1 MCQFRTDNALV
12 HNLLKKGVMVM
23 ITGSKFFQ
31 APPFC
36 GALLVPR
43 VWTEKLRN
51 VQQWGKV
58 AHFHRLFSAYDIPAN
73 LPEMRAQLP
82 YRENPGL
89 RLRWHIA
96 LDEMEAY
103 AQWPSD
109 ESNLLIRNWNKAI
122 SERLAQSTFFE
133 LMPDQSLTNDSI
145 VSFRVQVQGA
155 FLDNAQLKILFSTL
169 VNAQVTGLEGYT
181 NVFIGQP
188 VQYGDRSF
196 IRLAI
201 GSYNVRKQLEQGG
214 LELKND
220 YRLIELLEEFAQRLF
235 GA

>member
-1 MCQFRTDNALV
+1 
-12 HNLLKKGVMVM
+12 
-23 ITGSKFFQ
+23 
-31 APPFC
+31 
-36 GALLVPR
+36 
-43 VWTEKLRN
+43 
-51 VQQWGKV
+51 
-58 AHFHRLFSAYDIPAN
+58 
-73 LPEMRAQLP
+73 
-82 YRENPGL
+82 
-89 RLRWHIA
+89 
-96 LDEMEAY
+96 
-103 AQWPSD
+103 
-109 ESNLLIRNWNKAI
+109 
-122 SERLAQSTFFE
+122 
-133 LMPDQSLTNDSI
+133 MPDQSLTNDSI

-155 FLDNAQLKILFSTL
+155 FLDNAQLKTLFSTL